1 MKKISISFVFLFLF
15 FVILN
20 PYTFFGPISY
30 YFMIPFFL
38 YVILTWYNFFDTKII
53 FIVFLMIFIS
63 LIGVFSSYLH
73 GIPQYE
79 HLKVSVSLFV
89 YLVVG
94 FGLYFFSVNRGIE
107 FNKIIFMILISILLN
122 SIIILF
128 EVSYPN
134 FRIFIE
140 SFLVEAG
147 NRDWS
152 DGFRYRGMAASG
164 GASLSL
170 LHAVGVA
177 LLLYLLGEKKISILT
192 SIVSLSILFFS
203 MFFIGRTGLI
213 FALLAILIYVIFS
226 KKNFLLFVFL
236 VLSFVVSSLF
246 YDKLVNYLIDTYG
259 EGFYNYSLGFL
270 VEGREGIKNEGT
282 VDTLSEFIKVLP
294 VTFPEV
300 LIGYGFY
307 GGSHFEPWTDSG
319 YSRMFLSVGYLFG
332 VLYYLCFVLIL
343 SKVFLYKKN
352 LFLIIIP
359 LLLLAEVKEVLLF
372 SGYSS
377 RLLFII
383 LGFLIMEK
391 KYNVKNKF
399 NI

>member
-1 MKKISISFVFLFLF
+1 VKKNSISYVFLFLF

-20 PYTFFGPISY
+20 PYTFLGPISY
-30 YFMIPFFL
+30 YFVIPFFL
-38 YVILTWYNFFDTKII
+38 YVILTWCKFFDKKII

-79 HLKVSVSLFV
+79 HLKVSVSLFI

-94 FGLYFFSVNRGIE
+94 FGLYFFSINRGIE
-107 FNKIIFMILISILLN
+107 FNQIIFMILISILLN

-152 DGFRYRGMAASG
+152 DGFRYRGVAASG

-170 LHAVGVA
+170 LHAIGVA
-177 LLLYLLGEKKISILT
+177 LLLYLLGEKKISILI
-192 SIVSLSILFFS
+192 SVVGLSLLFFS

-270 VEGREGIKNEGT
+270 VEGREGVKNEGT

-343 SKVFLYKKN
+343 SKVFRYKKN